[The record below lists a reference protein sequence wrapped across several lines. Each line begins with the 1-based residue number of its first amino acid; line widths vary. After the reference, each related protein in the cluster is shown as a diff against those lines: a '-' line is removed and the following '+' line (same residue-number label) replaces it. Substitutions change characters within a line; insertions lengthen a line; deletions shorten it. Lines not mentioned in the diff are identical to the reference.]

1 MRPAGPSYRSAIAT
15 NRFGLGA
22 RPQDSPAAPPRSWV
36 LGHIA
41 AYRPQPPVLEALER
55 SDAVARGFFEAQH
68 RFRQRRQS
76 MTAKAAGPNPA
87 SELADRA
94 YAAQL
99 RARIALAVEEPASFV
114 ERLVHF
120 WANHFAVSADRP
132 VLRAL
137 AGAMEFEA
145 IRPRVLG
152 RFADLLLAVERH
164 PAMLIYLDQA
174 RSIGPNSTMALEAR
188 RRRPPRAIGL
198 NENLARELLE
208 LHTLGGGHS
217 QADVQE
223 LARALTGWTVGGFK
237 PSSEAAPFGGRF
249 AFRPEVHE
257 PGGRTCL
264 GKYYPEGG
272 EEQALAILHDLAR
285 HPATAR
291 HIATKLARHLVSDT
305 PPPALVQRLAAVF
318 LRTGGDLSALYKTL
332 VEAPEAWSAP
342 LAKFKSPWEWM
353 ISALRGLGVAPDSF
367 NVRRGLSD
375 LGQPVWRP
383 QSPAGWPD
391 KAQSWA
397 GPYGL
402 FARVRLADQLGQLA
416 RPADARTIAPLI
428 LPGVLRRSTATIIS
442 EAANAGHGLALLAAA
457 PEFLRR

>member
-1 MRPAGPSYRSAIAT
+1 MRSRAASYRSAIAT

-22 RPQDSPAAPPRSWV
+22 RPQDPPAVAPQSWV
-36 LGHIA
+36 LGGIS
-41 AYRPQPPVLEALER
+41 AYRPRPPVIETLEP
-55 SDAVARGFFEAQH
+55 SDGLARRFFEAQH
-68 RFRQRRQS
+68 LFRQQRQS
-76 MTAKAAGPNPA
+76 MATGAAGPNPA
-87 SELADRA
+87 SELADQA

-99 RARIALAVEEPASFV
+99 HARIALAVEGPAPFV

-137 AGAMEFEA
+137 AGAMEHEA
-145 IRPRVLG
+145 IRPHVLG
-152 RFADLLLAVERH
+152 RFTDLLLAVERH
-164 PAMLIYLDQA
+164 AAMLIYLDQA
-174 RSIGPNSTMALEAR
+174 RSIGPNSTMARETR
-188 RRRPPRAIGL
+188 RRRPGRAIGL

-223 LARALTGWTVGGFK
+223 LARALTGWTLGGPRPF
-237 PSSEAAPFGGRF
+237 SEAAPVRGRF
-249 AFRPEVHE
+249 AFRPEAHE

-264 GKYYPEGG
+264 GKRYSEGG
-272 EEQALAILHDLAR
+272 EEQALAMLHDLAS

-291 HIATKLARHLVSDT
+291 HIATKLARHLVADD
-305 PPPALVQRLAAVF
+305 PPPALVERLARVF
-318 LRTGGDLSALYKTL
+318 LRTDGDLSAVYQT
-332 VEAPEAWSAP
+332 VIEAPEAWTAP

-353 ISALRGLGVAPDSF
+353 ISALRGLRVAPDSF

-383 QSPAGWPD
+383 RSPAGWPD

-397 GPYGL
+397 GPHGL
-402 FARVRLADQLGQLA
+402 FARVRLAEQLGQVA
-416 RPADARTIAPLI
+416 RPADARAIAPLI

-442 EAANAGHGLALLAAA
+442 EAASAGQGLALLAAA